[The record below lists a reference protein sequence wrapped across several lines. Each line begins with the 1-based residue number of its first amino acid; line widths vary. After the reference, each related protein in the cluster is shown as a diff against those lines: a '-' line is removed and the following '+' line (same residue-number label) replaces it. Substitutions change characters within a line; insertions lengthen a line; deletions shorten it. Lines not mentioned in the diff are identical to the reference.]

1 MVPPKKNARFTPSDQ
16 FEELMPEIED
26 EILEVYS
33 ELVDDEQQDL
43 YLNQLPQILQSLR
56 IPNCFSRDIV
66 QCVDYYYKFMKDR
79 DDEINVLSKR
89 QSNTVNMIHAY
100 TISTSNIKKIE
111 NIIDIIDIDKLL
123 RNLNRLIK
131 FRNNYKHIL
140 NSWKLFVT
148 SANSGKSL
156 IPLSALESYQL
167 TFPDLKQIKTN
178 LNLDADPATK
188 TPLSDSFL
196 IDMLGCCTT
205 DRDGHLLN
213 FDFDKHGAC
222 VTIKDFAA
230 VLGNIGE
237 LN

>member
-1 MVPPKKNARFTPSDQ
+1 MAPPKKKTSFTLSDQ
-16 FEELMPEIED
+16 FEELLPEIED
-26 EILEVYS
+26 EILEIYS
-33 ELVDDEQQDL
+33 DLVDDEEQDL
-43 YLNQLPQILQSLR
+43 YLNQLPQIFQTLR
-56 IPNCFSRDIV
+56 IPNCFSKDIIH
-66 QCVDYYYKFMKDR
+66 CVDYYYGFIKDK
-79 DDEINVLSKR
+79 NVQIDPMNKR
-89 QSNTVNMIHAY
+89 QSNTINMIHAY
-100 TISTSNIKKIE
+100 TISSSNIKDIGS
-111 NIIDIIDIDKLL
+111 IIDIIDIDKLL

-140 NSWKLFVT
+140 ASWKLFVT
-148 SANSGKSL
+148 SANNGKPTMTTS
-156 IPLSALESYQL
+156 SLESYQL

-196 IDMLGCCTT
+196 IDMLGCCST
-205 DRDGHLLN
+205 DRDGYLLN